1 MQEKSLFLIIFDTR
15 RSEKFETLSTF
26 SVMYIQHNTQNF
38 FDFRNFLDIW
48 KINIYLIKLENTN
61 NGKYWTIY
69 VIV

>member
-15 RSEKFETLSTF
+15 SEKFETLSIF
-26 SVMYIQHNTQNF
+26 SIMYIQHNTQNF
-38 FDFRNFLDIW
+38 FDFRDFLDIW

-61 NGKYWTIY
+61 NGKYWSVY

>member
-1 MQEKSLFLIIFDTR
+1 MQEKSLFLIIFDTK

-26 SVMYIQHNTQNF
+26 SIMHIQHNTQNF

-61 NGKYWTIY
+61 NGKYWRVY
-69 VIV
+69 AIV